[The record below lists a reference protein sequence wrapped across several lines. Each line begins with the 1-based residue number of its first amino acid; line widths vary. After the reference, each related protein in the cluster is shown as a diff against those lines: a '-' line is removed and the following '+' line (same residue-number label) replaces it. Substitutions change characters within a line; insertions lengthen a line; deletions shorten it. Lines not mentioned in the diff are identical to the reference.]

1 MKRLSLS
8 LLLQLLMLFVS
19 GQTVL
24 DDKVSVNFDH
34 ASLNIIADELENQ
47 ADVKFYFEP
56 RQFDSV
62 SFTISADQ
70 VTIAQLLDRT
80 FSNTDIKYSL
90 YNARYIIITRGKQIV
105 TDFRQLTKTD
115 DLVSKVQ
122 EKDSVQLASNVSKL
136 YVIGIPGNVTAG
148 KSFTVAGYV
157 RDEKTGEPIAGASV
171 QIGKPVRRAV
181 SDDFGYFTIEV
192 TGVKHIFKI
201 ESLGMTDRQI
211 NVAVYD
217 NGRLDFELIGRI
229 TTLKNVVISRE
240 KLNNLKSAQM
250 GAQRIDFKTIRQVP
264 VVLGEADVL
273 KVITTL
279 PGVKTV
285 GEASTG
291 LNVRG
296 GSSDQNLMLFN
307 DATIY
312 NPAHFFGMFSA
323 FNPDVVK
330 DVVLYKSS
338 MPARFGGRLS
348 SVVDISGR
356 EGNKKELSGSAGI
369 GLLTGRAMLEG
380 PIVKDK
386 TSFIAAARTTYAG
399 WLINRL
405 PEEYRKSKASFY
417 DLNLLLSHK
426 INNNNN
432 LYFTGYV
439 SSDKFRLNSDTTYG
453 YRNTNFS
460 LKWKHVFNN
469 KLNAVVTG
477 GSDNYQ
483 YAVTST
489 RNAIAAY
496 RLKFDIQQLYFKAH
510 FTHYINSG
518 NTLDFGVNSIAY
530 KLNPGT
536 YEPTTPESLVIYDK
550 LEDER
555 AVESAAY
562 LNDSWNITDH
572 TSVEAGVRVSM
583 FNVMGP
589 RAINTYAKGLPRS
602 DDNITGTVAYNKGK
616 VIQSYGGPEY
626 RLSIRQ
632 SLTPNSSLK
641 LSFNTQRQYIHMISN
656 TAAMAPTDT
665 WKLSD
670 PNIKP
675 QEGTQYSLG
684 YYTNAKSNTI
694 EISLEGYYKEINN
707 FLDYKSGATLTMN
720 HTIETDVINTKGR
733 AYGAE
738 LLVKKSTGKLNG
750 WFSYTWSRI
759 LLRQDDPVAG
769 ELINDG
775 KEYPA
780 NYDKPHDFTFI
791 GNYRVNHRFS
801 VSLNATY
808 STGRPITLPV
818 ARFSYSGSYRTLY
831 GPRNGHRI
839 PDYFRTDLSMNIEG
853 NHKVNQKTHNSWT
866 IGVYNVTARK
876 NPFSVYYVS
885 EDGAINGYKLSIFGT
900 AIPFISFNIRF

>member
-1 MKRLSLS
+1 
-8 LLLQLLMLFVS
+8 
-19 GQTVL
+19 
-24 DDKVSVNFDH
+24 
-34 ASLNIIADELENQ
+34 
-47 ADVKFYFEP
+47 
-56 RQFDSV
+56 
-62 SFTISADQ
+62 
-70 VTIAQLLDRT
+70 
-80 FSNTDIKYSL
+80 
-90 YNARYIIITRGKQIV
+90 
-105 TDFRQLTKTD
+105 
-115 DLVSKVQ
+115 
-122 EKDSVQLASNVSKL
+122 
-136 YVIGIPGNVTAG
+136 
-148 KSFTVAGYV
+148 
-157 RDEKTGEPIAGASV
+157 
-171 QIGKPVRRAV
+171 
-181 SDDFGYFTIEV
+181 
-192 TGVKHIFKI
+192 
-201 ESLGMTDRQI
+201 
-211 NVAVYD
+211 
-217 NGRLDFELIGRI
+217 
-229 TTLKNVVISRE
+229 
-240 KLNNLKSAQM
+240 
-250 GAQRIDFKTIRQVP
+250 
-264 VVLGEADVL
+264 
-273 KVITTL
+273 
-279 PGVKTV
+279 
-285 GEASTG
+285 
-291 LNVRG
+291 
-296 GSSDQNLMLFN
+296 
-307 DATIY
+307 
-312 NPAHFFGMFSA
+312 
-323 FNPDVVK
+323 
-330 DVVLYKSS
+330 
-338 MPARFGGRLS
+338 
-348 SVVDISGR
+348 
-356 EGNKKELSGSAGI
+356 
-369 GLLTGRAMLEG
+369 
-380 PIVKDK
+380 
-386 TSFIAAARTTYAG
+386 
-399 WLINRL
+399 
-405 PEEYRKSKASFY
+405 
-417 DLNLLLSHK
+417 
-426 INNNNN
+426 
-432 LYFTGYV
+432 
-439 SSDKFRLNSDTTYG
+439 
-453 YRNTNFS
+453 
-460 LKWKHVFNN
+460 
-469 KLNAVVTG
+469 
-477 GSDNYQ
+477 
-483 YAVTST
+483 
-489 RNAIAAY
+489 
-496 RLKFDIQQLYFKAH
+496 
-510 FTHYINSG
+510 
-518 NTLDFGVNSIAY
+518 
-530 KLNPGT
+530 
-536 YEPTTPESLVIYDK
+536 
-550 LEDER
+550 
-555 AVESAAY
+555 
-562 LNDSWNITDH
+562 
-572 TSVEAGVRVSM
+572 M

-670 PNIKP
+670 PNIRP